1 MPTILLYSVPAEQHR
16 QLEAL
21 GMRLGYSCK
30 KIARKR
36 FLQPIGCH
44 AGLPG
49 FEQNGDWYEG
59 KDLPDPMILFSE
71 FSDGLLNRF
80 LAACKEDGMPQIDY
94 RAVVLQVSN
103 ARGITIPDRLH
114 TKNTPLFCCARSR
127 VGEFSGS

>member
-36 FLQPIGCH
+36 FTANRLSCRI
-44 AGLPG
+44 AG

-71 FSDGLLNRF
+71 FSGGLLNRF

-94 RAVVLQVSN
+94 RAVVTEHNIHWNVLDLYQELVQEHES
-103 ARGITIPDRLH
+103 LH
-114 TKNTPLFCCARSR
+114 GGKVTL
-127 VGEFSGS
+127 

>member
-49 FEQNGDWYEG
+49 FEQ
-59 KDLPDPMILFSE
+59 KICLI
-71 FSDGLLNRF
+71 R
-80 LAACKEDGMPQIDY
+80 
-94 RAVVLQVSN
+94 
-103 ARGITIPDRLH
+103 
-114 TKNTPLFCCARSR
+114 
-127 VGEFSGS
+127 

>member
-94 RAVVLQVSN
+94 RAVVTEHNIHWNVLDLFQELVQEHES
-103 ARGITIPDRLH
+103 LH
-114 TKNTPLFCCARSR
+114 GGKVTL
-127 VGEFSGS
+127 